1 MKGHALNM
9 CLAVIFSVLIWMAIG
24 SHLIEQDK
32 VTIDFRV
39 EVPDDV
45 IISFKG
51 QPSAGAALV
60 LNQAVKVTLRGPKEQ
75 IDRLSQLVKPG
86 LLAISSAELEEAFK
100 RDPPSLLVDPRKGIL
115 VSDTLEVV
123 ETEPTVLRLEF
134 ERVRDHLV
142 WVESGEVEGEPA
154 PGFRLGQVTVSPR
167 RVAVRGPASMLKN
180 SYKTLAVPLGGAN
193 GTFEV
198 ERPLDCPAAV
208 IAPRVR
214 VTVEILPDFVE
225 KELEF
230 RVEIM
235 RSANSPDAPLTPL
248 PYTITA
254 REGWTRKIKLRGPKQ
269 ALQDLEDELDR
280 ARLERGIG
288 SILPLAHV
296 PRRELPDRLGSEEH
310 DRNDNLRIVVS
321 GLPPG
326 VEIVEPPLLPVNM
339 ARVDK

>member
-1 MKGHALNM
+1 MKSHFLNM
-9 CLAVIFSVLIWMAIG
+9 GLAVIFSVLIWMAIG

-39 EVPDDV
+39 EVPANV

-51 QPSAGAALV
+51 QPSTGAALV
-60 LNQAVKVTLRGPKEQ
+60 LNQAVEVTLRGPKEQ
-75 IDRLSQLVKPG
+75 IDRLNQLVKPG
-86 LLAISSAELEEAFK
+86 LLVLDSAELDEAF
-100 RDPPSLLVDPRKGIL
+100 RREPPSLLIDPRKGIV

-123 ETEPTVLRLEF
+123 ETAPTVLRLEF

-154 PGFRLGQVTVSPR
+154 PGFRLGEVSVSPR
-167 RVAVRGPASMLKN
+167 RVAVRGPASMLQN
-180 SYKTLAVPLGGAN
+180 TSKTLPVPLGGAN

-198 ERPLDCPAAV
+198 ERPLDCPPAI

-214 VTVEILPDFVE
+214 VSVEILPDLVE

-235 RSANSPDAPLTPL
+235 RSANSPDEPLTPL
-248 PYTITA
+248 PYTISA
-254 REGWTRKIKLRGPKQ
+254 REGWTRRIKLRGPKE
-269 ALQDLEDELDR
+269 ALQGLEDDLDR

-288 SILPLAHV
+288 SVLPVAYV
-296 PRRELPDRLGSEEH
+296 PRRELPDRLGTDEH

-321 GLPPG
+321 GLPSG
-326 VEIVEPPLLPVNM
+326 VEIVDPPLLPVNM